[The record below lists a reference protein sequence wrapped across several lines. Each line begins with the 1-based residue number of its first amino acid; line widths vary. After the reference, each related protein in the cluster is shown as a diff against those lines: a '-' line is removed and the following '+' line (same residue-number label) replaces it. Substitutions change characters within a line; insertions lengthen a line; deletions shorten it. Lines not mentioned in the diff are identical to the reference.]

1 MCWRLIELNKAAGE
15 QCQGRTKP
23 LTRLCSFLWEF
34 KDFCKKRKLFLTMTS
49 MLPYFWANQIIYL
62 KNCIE
67 TFY

>member
-34 KDFCKKRKLFLTMTS
+34 KDFCKKRKLFCQDDFNAALF
-49 MLPYFWANQIIYL
+49 LGQPNNLFKKLY
-62 KNCIE
+62 
-67 TFY
+67 